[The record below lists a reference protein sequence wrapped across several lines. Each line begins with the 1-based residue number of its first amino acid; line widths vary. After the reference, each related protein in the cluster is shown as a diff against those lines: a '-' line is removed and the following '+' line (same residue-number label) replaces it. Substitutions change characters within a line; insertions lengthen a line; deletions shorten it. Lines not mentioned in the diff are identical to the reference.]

1 MGDTEKRTE
10 LDIVKDQ
17 LKAAEDKLSK
27 LANNIFMLHQKI
39 GQVDTHGAST
49 VMMADC
55 LKLIEGSVIILSE
68 GREKE

>member
-27 LANNIFMLHQKI
+27 LANNIFMLHQMI
-39 GQVDTHGAST
+39 GQVDTRGAST
-49 VMMADC
+49 VMMTKC
-55 LKLIEGSVIILSE
+55 MQLIDGSVVILSE
-68 GREKE
+68 GREKQ